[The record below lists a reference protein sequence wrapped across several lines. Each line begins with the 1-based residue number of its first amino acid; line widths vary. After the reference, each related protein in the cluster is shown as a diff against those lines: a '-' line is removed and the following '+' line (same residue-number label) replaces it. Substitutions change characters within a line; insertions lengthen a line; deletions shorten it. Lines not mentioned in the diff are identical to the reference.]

1 MKSNYLS
8 FKDKNGIKKDY
19 RILFNIESANNKNYV
34 IYTDDLVD
42 KDGEVRAFICSYEI
56 SSKGNMTKIKNIKD
70 KEDIVFI
77 TKILNT
83 LQK

>member
-1 MKSNYLS
+1 MKKNYLS
-8 FKDKNGIKKDY
+8 FKDKNGTKKEY

-34 IYTDDLVD
+34 IYKDDLED
-42 KDGEVRAFICSYEI
+42 EDGEVRAFISSYEI
-56 SSKGNMTKIKNIKD
+56 SDKGNMTKLKNIKEKD
-70 KEDIVFI
+70 DIIFI